1 MLVIRNVRSSHTHI
15 LLHEQAISKHF
26 LVDYGKRLLRFY
38 WHLISQIRIK
48 RDMSV
53 IIGM

>member
-1 MLVIRNVRSSHTHI
+1 MLVICNVKNIDII
-15 LLHEQAISKHF
+15 LLHEQVISKHF
-26 LVDYGKRLLRFY
+26 LVDYGQSPSQFH
-38 WHLISQIRIK
+38 WNLISQIHIG